1 MAPQPHSPVTSQ
13 LRQLIYYH
21 LDNSLLKNALF
32 LANRLVAYESRSP
45 EAAYLLAYCQYQS
58 GFLKAAWDTA
68 RAAASKGNH
77 LGCAYVFAQSS
88 LELGRFVEGLTALE
102 KCKPLWQNKNSWG
115 QHNESRRQHL
125 PDAAAILCLK
135 GKLWKA
141 HKNVDQAVECWAA
154 SLKMNPFMWD
164 AFTGL
169 CDAGAKIAVPN
180 IYSLNEELVAAVHLN
195 QQQVGRIE
203 IAPADKSHPPPD
215 PFVSTQKP
223 NRPQNNVLWE
233 KLNGSKVSVNTVS
246 TILDEEGINN
256 SSGEAEVEE
265 AVLQGAPVNQQN
277 EPPGAPM
284 RKIKSSTESQPDPP
298 PRWKPGSTRMRSKA
312 KGLADDTTTVLQD
325 PPQPPPAAS
334 SKRTVSGQPTSHA
347 APSSMAEGTRRS
359 NRLLNT
365 TRPPSASSTA
375 GSKISSLANTLGL
388 REGRDIKKAKAPMIK
403 GRTANAST
411 VGRVVSG
418 NRTRT
423 GSADQMDVDGKE
435 QRAAANTGIP
445 PPVPPIPNPKTRLP
459 STVDQEIRALQELLE
474 LFGRIASAQLSL
486 TNYDCLNAIQQYNA
500 LPSHQRETPYI
511 LSQIAKAYYEQAQ
524 YAEAEKFFIRVRQ
537 LAPTRLED
545 MEVYSTVLWH
555 LKSEIE
561 LAYLAHELIE
571 IDRLSPQ
578 AWCAIGNSFSLQ
590 REHEQAL
597 KCFKRSTQLDPHFAY
612 GFTLQGHE
620 YIANE
625 EFEKALEAYRSAIAA
640 DGRHYNAWY
649 GLGKVYEKMGKW
661 NIAEQ
666 HYRTAAQINPTN
678 AVLICCIGLVL
689 EKQKHPD
696 DALLMYTRACS
707 LAPQSAL
714 SRFKKARCLMSL
726 GRPKEA
732 LAELKILR
740 DVVPDEANVW
750 FLMGRLYKILREKGN
765 AVRAFTMALNLDPK
779 VCTPSC
785 GRTWYDGEMRA
796 ENLLDRRHN
805 TSKTRWKAL
814 TRTKTSLMTMKIWS
828 DELDGCRPGSPD
840 VPFEALSSRPQPK
853 YPTTLRPH
861 PP

>member
-1 MAPQPHSPVTSQ
+1 MAPTPHSPVTSQ

-21 LDNSLLKNALF
+21 LDNNLLKNALF
-32 LANRLVAYESRSP
+32 LASRLVAYESRSS

-58 GFLKAAWDTA
+58 GFLKAAWDTS
-68 RAAASKGNH
+68 RAAAVKGNH

-88 LELGRFVEGLTALE
+88 LELGRFLEGLTALE
-102 KCKPLWQNKNSWG
+102 KCKHLWQNRNSWG

-125 PDAAAILCLK
+125 PDAAAVLCLK

-154 SLKMNPFMWD
+154 SLKMNPLMWD

-169 CDAGAKIAVPN
+169 CDAGAKVAVPN
-180 IYSLNEELVAAVHLN
+180 IYHLNEELVAAVHLN
-195 QQQVGRIE
+195 QQQSAKIE
-203 IAPADKSHPPPD
+203 NAPTEKSHPPSD

-223 NRPQNNVLWE
+223 NKPQSNVLWE
-233 KLNGSKVSVNTVS
+233 KLNGSKVSVNTIS
-246 TILDEEGINN
+246 TILDEEGMGTP
-256 SSGEAEVEE
+256 STEAEIDEG
-265 AVLQGAPVNQQN
+265 VLQGAPTNQQN
-277 EPPGAPM
+277 EPPAAPM
-284 RKIKSSTESQPDPP
+284 RKTKSSTESQPDPP

-312 KGLADDTTTVLQD
+312 KGVSDDTTTVLQD
-325 PPQPPPAAS
+325 HPQPPPAAP

-365 TRPPSASSTA
+365 VRPPSATSTA

-388 REGRDIKKAKAPMIK
+388 REGRDIKKAKAPVMK

-435 QRAAANTGIP
+435 QRSTMNTSLP
-445 PPVPPIPNPKTRLP
+445 PPVPPIPNPKTRVT
-459 STVDQEIRALQELLE
+459 SAVDQEIGALQQLLE
-474 LFGRIASAQLSL
+474 LFGRIGSGQLSL
-486 TNYDCLNAIQQYNA
+486 TNYDCLTAIQIYNS
-500 LPSHQRETPYI
+500 LPSHHRETPYI

-597 KCFKRSTQLDPHFAY
+597 KCFKRSTQLDSQFAY

-666 HYRTAAQINPTN
+666 HYRTAAKINPTN

-689 EKQKHPD
+689 EKQKHAD
-696 DALLMYTRACS
+696 KALQMYTRACS

-726 GRPKEA
+726 GRPQEA
-732 LAELKILR
+732 LTELEILR

-750 FLMGRLYKILREKGN
+750 FLMGRLYKILKQKGN
-765 AVRAFTMALNLDPK
+765 AVKAFTMALNLDPK
-779 VCTPSC
+779 AAQYIKDAMES
-785 GRTWYDGEMRA
+785 
-796 ENLLDRRHN
+796 LDD
-805 TSKTRWKAL
+805 
-814 TRTKTSLMTMKIWS
+814 
-828 DELDGCRPGSPD
+828 DEDEFD
-840 VPFEALSSRPQPK
+840 EDEDME
-853 YPTTLRPH
+853 
-861 PP
+861 

>member
-1 MAPQPHSPVTSQ
+1 MAPAQSPVVSQ

-21 LDNSLLKNALF
+21 LDNNLLKNALF
-32 LANRLVAYESRSP
+32 LSQRLIAYDSRSP
-45 EAAYLLAYCQYQS
+45 EAAYLLAYCQFQS
-58 GFLKAAWDTA
+58 GFVKVAWDTS
-68 RAAASKGNH
+68 RAIAVKGAH

-88 LELGRFVEGLTALE
+88 LELGRYLEGLTALE
-102 KCKPLWQNKNSWG
+102 KCKHSWQNRNTWG

-125 PDAAAILCLK
+125 PDAAAVLCLK
-135 GKLWKA
+135 GRLWKE
-141 HKNVDQAVECWAA
+141 HKNIDQAVECWAA
-154 SLKMNPFMWD
+154 SLKLNPFMWD
-164 AFTGL
+164 AFVGL
-169 CDAGAKIAVPN
+169 CDAGARVSVPN
-180 IYSLNEELVAAVHLN
+180 VYTLSEELTAQVHLN
-195 QQQVGRIE
+195 QQQSAKIE
-203 IAPADKSHPPPD
+203 NAPTEKSHIPSD
-215 PFVSTQKP
+215 PFVTTQKSNARHP
-223 NRPQNNVLWE
+223 GNSVLWE
-233 KLNGSKVSVNTVS
+233 KLNGSKISVNTTS
-246 TILDEEGINN
+246 TILDEEGMATP
-256 SSGEAEVEE
+256 STEAEVDEG
-265 AVLQGAPVNQQN
+265 VLQGAPVNQN
-277 EPPGAPM
+277 HEPPPAPV
-284 RKIKSSTESQPDPP
+284 RKNKLAGETQVDPP
-298 PRWKPGSTRMRSKA
+298 PRWKTGSTRVRSRM
-312 KGLADDTTTVLQD
+312 KGASDDATTVLQD
-325 PPQPPPAAS
+325 PPSQPPPAAP

-347 APSSMAEGTRRS
+347 APSSIAEGTRRS

-365 TRPPSASSTA
+365 SRPASASSTA
-375 GSKISSLANTLGL
+375 GSKMSSLANTLGL
-388 REGRDIKKAKAPMIK
+388 REGRDIKKAKAPIVKSRM
-403 GRTANAST
+403 ANAST

-435 QRAAANTGIP
+435 QRPAVNSTA
-445 PPVPPIPNPKTRLP
+445 PPVPPLPNHKTRVP
-459 STVDQEIRALQELLE
+459 STVDQEFRAIQELLE
-474 LFGRIASAQLSL
+474 LFGRIASAELCL
-486 TNYDCLNAIQQYNA
+486 TNYDCQTAIQMYNA
-500 LPSHQRETPYI
+500 LPSSQRETPYI
-511 LSQIAKAYYEQAQ
+511 LTQIAKCYYEQAS
-524 YAEAEKFFIRVRQ
+524 YPEAERFFIRVRQ

-571 IDRLSPQ
+571 TDRLSPQ

-597 KCFKRSTQLDPHFAY
+597 KCFKRSTQLDSRFAY

-625 EFEKALEAYRSAIAA
+625 EFEKALESYRAAIAA

-666 HYRTAAQINPTN
+666 HYRSAARINPTN

-689 EKQKHPD
+689 EKQKHPE
-696 DALLMYTRACS
+696 DALLMYSRACS

-732 LAELKILR
+732 LVELTILR

-750 FLMGRLYKILREKGN
+750 FLMGRLYKTLKEKGN

-779 VCTPSC
+779 VRVSTDSESC
-785 GRTWYDGEMRA
+785 
-796 ENLLDRRHN
+796 
-805 TSKTRWKAL
+805 
-814 TRTKTSLMTMKIWS
+814 
-828 DELDGCRPGSPD
+828 
-840 VPFEALSSRPQPK
+840 
-853 YPTTLRPH
+853 
-861 PP
+861 

>member
-1 MAPQPHSPVTSQ
+1 MAPTSHSPVTSQ
-13 LRQLIYYH
+13 LRQLVYYH
-21 LDNSLLKNALF
+21 LDNNLLKNALF
-32 LANRLVAYESRSP
+32 LASRLIAYEPRSP
-45 EAAYLLAYCQYQS
+45 EAAYLLAYCQFQS
-58 GFLKAAWDTA
+58 GFLKAAWDTS
-68 RAAASKGNH
+68 RAGAAKGNH
-77 LGCAYVFAQSS
+77 LGCAYIFAQSS
-88 LELGRFVEGLTALE
+88 LELGRYLEGLTALE
-102 KCKPLWQNKNSWG
+102 KCKHLWQNRNSWG

-125 PDAAAILCLK
+125 PDAAAVLCLK

-169 CDAGAKIAVPN
+169 CEAGAKIAVPN
-180 IYSLNEELVAAVHLN
+180 VFRLNEELVAAVHLS
-195 QQQVGRIE
+195 QQQSVKIE
-203 IAPADKSHPPPD
+203 NAPAERTHVPSD
-215 PFVSTQKP
+215 PFVSTQKL
-223 NRPQNNVLWE
+223 NKPQNNVLWE
-233 KLNGSKVSVNTVS
+233 KLNGSKVSVS
-246 TILDEEGINN
+246 TILDEEGMNTP
-256 SSGEAEVEE
+256 STEAEIDEG
-265 AVLQGAPVNQQN
+265 VLQGAPINQQN
-277 EPPGAPM
+277 EPPSAPM
-284 RKIKSSTESQPDPP
+284 RKTKASTDAQADPP

-312 KGLADDTTTVLQD
+312 KGASDETTTVLQD
-325 PPQPPPAAS
+325 PPLPPPAAP

-347 APSSMAEGTRRS
+347 APSSIAEGTRRS

-365 TRPPSASSTA
+365 ARPPSASSTA

-388 REGRDIKKAKAPMIK
+388 REGRDIKKAKAPVVK
-403 GRTANAST
+403 GRSANAST

-423 GSADQMDVDGKE
+423 GSADQLDADVKE
-435 QRAAANTGIP
+435 QRLVGMVAP
-445 PPVPPIPNPKTRLP
+445 PPIPPIPNPKTRVP
-459 STVDQEIRALQELLE
+459 STVDQEMRALQELLDVV
-474 LFGRIASAQLSL
+474 GRVASAHLSL
-486 TNYDCLNAIQQYNA
+486 TNYDCQNAIQMYNA
-500 LPSHQRETPYI
+500 LPSAQRETPYI
-511 LSQIAKAYYEQAQ
+511 LAQIAKSYYEQAQ
-524 YAEAEKFFIRVRQ
+524 YAEAEKFFIRVRE

-597 KCFKRSTQLDPHFAY
+597 KCFKRSTQLDPAFAY

-625 EFEKALEAYRSAIAA
+625 EFEKALEAYRAAIAA
-640 DGRHYNAWY
+640 DSRHYNAWY

-661 NIAEQ
+661 NVAEQ

-689 EKQKHPD
+689 EKQKHSEE
-696 DALLMYTRACS
+696 ALRMYTRACS

-726 GRPKEA
+726 SRPKDA

-779 VCTPSC
+779 VSI
-785 GRTWYDGEMRA
+785 DKILRA
-796 ENLLDRRHN
+796 CSECWMD
-805 TSKTRWKAL
+805 SL
-814 TRTKTSLMTMKIWS
+814 TRCCRPHSSSRTQWRVWTMRRTTSTRMKIWTDDLQCLPS
-828 DELDGCRPGSPD
+828 CRTDPHQSCPFTIY
-840 VPFEALSSRPQPK
+840 VPVISFGRAF
-853 YPTTLRPH
+853 
-861 PP
+861 

>member
-1 MAPQPHSPVTSQ
+1 MAPTAHSPVTSQ

-21 LDNSLLKNALF
+21 LDNNLLKNALF
-32 LANRLVAYESRSP
+32 LASRLVAYESRSP
-45 EAAYLLAYCQYQS
+45 EAAYLLAYCQFQS
-58 GFLKAAWDTA
+58 GFLKAAWDTS
-68 RAAASKGNH
+68 RALAVKGSH

-88 LELGRFVEGLTALE
+88 LELGRFLEGLTALE
-102 KCKPLWQNKNSWG
+102 KCKHIWQSRNSWG
-115 QHNESRRQHL
+115 QHNESRRQHV
-125 PDAAAILCLK
+125 PDAAAVLCLK

-141 HKNVDQAVECWAA
+141 HKNIDQAVECWAA

-180 IYSLNEELVAAVHLN
+180 IYRLNEDLIAAVHLN
-195 QQQVGRIE
+195 QQQGAKVE
-203 IAPADKSHPPPD
+203 NPPAEKSHVPSD
-215 PFVSTQKP
+215 PFVSSQRP
-223 NRPQNNVLWE
+223 SRPQNNVLWE
-233 KLNGSKVSVNTVS
+233 KLNGSKVSVNTAS
-246 TILDEEGINN
+246 TILDEEGMATP
-256 SSGEAEVEE
+256 STEPESDQG
-265 AVLQGAPVNQQN
+265 VLQGAPTNQQN
-277 EPPGAPM
+277 EPPAAPM
-284 RKIKSSTESQPDPP
+284 RKTKTSTESQADPP
-298 PRWKPGSTRMRSKA
+298 PRWKAGSTRMRSKM
-312 KGLADDTTTVLQD
+312 KGVSDDATTVLQD
-325 PPQPPPAAS
+325 PPQPPPAAP
-334 SKRTVSGQPTSHA
+334 SKRTVSGQPTSHV
-347 APSSMAEGTRRS
+347 APSSIAEGTRRS

-365 TRPPSASSTA
+365 ARPPSASSTA

-388 REGRDIKKAKAPMIK
+388 REGRDIKKAKAPAIK
-403 GRTANAST
+403 GRMANAST

-435 QRAAANTGIP
+435 QKPTATAGAP
-445 PPVPPIPNPKTRLP
+445 PHLPSIPNPKTRVS
-459 STVDQEIRALQELLE
+459 STVDQEIRSLQELLE
-474 LFGRIASAQLSL
+474 LVGRIASAQLSL
-486 TNYDCLNAIQQYNA
+486 TNYDCQNAIQTYNA
-500 LPSHQRETPYI
+500 LPSPHRETPYI

-537 LAPTRLED
+537 LAPARLED

-597 KCFKRSTQLDPHFAY
+597 KCFKRSTQLDSSFAY

-625 EFEKALEAYRSAIAA
+625 EFEKALDAYRSAIAA
-640 DGRHYNAWY
+640 DSRHYNAWY

-666 HYRTAAQINPTN
+666 HYRTAAKINPTN

-689 EKQKHPD
+689 EKQKHPE
-696 DALLMYTRACS
+696 DALLMYSRACF

-750 FLMGRLYKILREKGN
+750 FLMGRLYKILGEKGN

-779 VCTPSC
+779 AAQFIKDAMES
-785 GRTWYDGEMRA
+785 
-796 ENLLDRRHN
+796 LDDDD
-805 TSKTRWKAL
+805 
-814 TRTKTSLMTMKIWS
+814 
-828 DELDGCRPGSPD
+828 DEFDD
-840 VPFEALSSRPQPK
+840 DEDME
-853 YPTTLRPH
+853 
-861 PP
+861 